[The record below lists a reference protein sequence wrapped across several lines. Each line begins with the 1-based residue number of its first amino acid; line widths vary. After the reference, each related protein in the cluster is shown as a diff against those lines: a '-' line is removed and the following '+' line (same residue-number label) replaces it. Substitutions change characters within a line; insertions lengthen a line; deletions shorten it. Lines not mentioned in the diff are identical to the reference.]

1 MPVEK
6 PYYYKPVRKPK
17 ALPPKLTKIIKLAKG
32 GSANGDEDKPNNN
45 VVPLPI
51 KPGTEA
57 DWMKTANRSELLD
70 LLMKY
75 GGFGEK
81 YLKDLSD
88 DELKELNDYSIQ
100 TGGMG

>member
-1 MPVEK
+1 MPIDK
-6 PYYYKPVRKPK
+6 PFYRPVRKPK
-17 ALPPKLTKIIKLAKG
+17 ALPPKLTRIIKLSKG
-32 GSANGDEDKPNNN
+32 GPVNGDEDKPNNN

-81 YLKDLSD
+81 YLKDLSVP
-88 DELKELNDYSIQ
+88 EFCTEKSEASH
-100 TGGMG
+100 